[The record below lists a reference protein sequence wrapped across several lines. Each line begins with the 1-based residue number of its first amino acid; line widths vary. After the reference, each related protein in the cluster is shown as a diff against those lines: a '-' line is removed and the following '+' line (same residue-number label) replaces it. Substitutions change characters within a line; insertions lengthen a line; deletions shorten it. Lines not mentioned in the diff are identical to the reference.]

1 MLLQSLIES
10 INDKGIFKAL
20 FIVGMPYAGKS
31 YTAAHISGD
40 ISPRIV
46 NTDRPLEHL
55 AKMKGIDL
63 SQETEASILRGL
75 VNKSKLLNSKF
86 LINYIDSMLPLI
98 VDGTSADISNIL
110 QRIGTLQYFGYDVG
124 IIFVNISLE
133 TALNRRENSGRKR
146 TVPQDFIKFVG
157 EKYEEDKEYLKK
169 NIRDIYEVDNNEGVL
184 TDHVIKK
191 LYNHAKDFYSAPLEN
206 PIGNRHIKKLKE
218 LRGKYLHDVL
228 DENEIKNRIITWY
241 RT

>member
-10 INDKGIFKAL
+10 INDKGLFKAL

-31 YTAAHISGD
+31 YTVSEITGE

-46 NTDRPLEHL
+46 NTDKPLEHL

-63 SQETEASILRGL
+63 DAELEDSILKPL
-75 VNKSKLLNSKF
+75 VNKSKILNSKM

-124 IIFVNISLE
+124 IVFVNVDLE
-133 TALNRRENSGRKR
+133 TALNRRETSDRKR
-146 TVPQDFIKFVG
+146 KVPVEFIKFVG
-157 EKYEEDKEYLKK
+157 SKYEEDKE
-169 NIRDIYEVDNNEGVL
+169 
-184 TDHVIKK
+184 
-191 LYNHAKDFYSAPLEN
+191 
-206 PIGNRHIKKLKE
+206 
-218 LRGKYLHDVL
+218 
-228 DENEIKNRIITWY
+228 
-241 RT
+241 

>member
-20 FIVGMPYAGKS
+20 FIIGMPYAGKS
-31 YTAAHISGD
+31 YTVSQITGE

-55 AKMKGIDL
+55 AKIKGLDL
-63 SQETEASILRGL
+63 DQDLEDSVLRPL
-75 VNKSKLLNSKF
+75 VQKSKILNSKM
-86 LINYIDSMLPLI
+86 LVNYIDSMLPLI

-124 IIFVNISLE
+124 IVFVNIDLE
-133 TALNRRENSGRKR
+133 VALNRRKTSDRKR
-146 TVPQDFIKFVG
+146 KVPEDFIKIVG
-157 EKYEEDKEYLKK
+157 SKYEEDKEYLKK
-169 NIRDIYEVDNNEGVL
+169 NIHDYYEIDNNNGL
-184 TDHVIKK
+184 TDSVIHS
-191 LYNHAKDFYSAPLEN
+191 LYNHAKDFYTSPLEN

-218 LRGKYLHDVL
+218 TNGKYLRDIL
-228 DENEIKNRIITWY
+228 DEKEINNRVVTWY

>member
-31 YTAAHISGD
+31 YTVSQISGD

-55 AKMKGIDL
+55 AKMKGIKL
-63 SQETEASILRGL
+63 SDEVEASILRGL
-75 VNKSKLLNSKF
+75 VDKSKILNSKS

-124 IIFVNISLE
+124 IIFVNVSLE
-133 TALNRRENSGRKR
+133 TALDRLKNSGRER
-146 TVPQDFIKFVG
+146 SVPQEFIKFVG
-157 EKYEEDKEYLKK
+157 EKYEEDKEYIKK
-169 NIRDIYEVDNNEGVL
+169 NIRDIYEVDNNGVL
-184 TDHVIKK
+184 TDNVIKK
-191 LYNHAKDFYSAPLEN
+191 LYNHAKDFYSAPIEN

-218 LRGKYLHDVL
+218 TSGKYLHDVL
-228 DENEIKNRIITWY
+228 DENEIKNRVVTWY

>member
-31 YTAAHISGD
+31 YTVTQISGD

-63 SQETEASILRGL
+63 SKEVEDSILHGL
-75 VNKSKLLNSKF
+75 VDKSKLLNSKL

-124 IIFVNISLE
+124 IIFVNVSLE
-133 TALNRRENSGRKR
+133 TALNRQENSGRER
-146 TVPQDFIKFVG
+146 SVPQEFIKFVG

-169 NIRDIYEVDNNEGVL
+169 NIRDIYEVDNNGVL
-184 TDHVIKK
+184 TDNVIKK
-191 LYNHAKDFYSAPLEN
+191 LYNHAKDFYSAPIEN
-206 PIGNRHIKKLKE
+206 PIGNRHLKKLKE
-218 LRGKYLHDVL
+218 ARGKYLHDVL
-228 DENEIKNRIITWY
+228 DENEIKNRVVTWY

>member
-10 INDKGIFKAL
+10 INDKGLFKAL

-31 YTAAHISGD
+31 YTVSEITGE

-46 NTDRPLEHL
+46 NTDKPLEHL

-63 SQETEASILRGL
+63 DAELEDSILKPL
-75 VNKSKLLNSKF
+75 VNKSKILNSKM

-124 IIFVNISLE
+124 IVFVNVDLE
-133 TALNRRENSGRKR
+133 TALNRRETSDRKR
-146 TVPQDFIKFVG
+146 KVPVEFIKFVG
-157 EKYEEDKEYLKK
+157 SKYEEDKEYLKK
-169 NIRDIYEVDNNEGVL
+169 NIRDVYELDNNDVL
-184 TDHVIKK
+184 TDNVIKK
-191 LYNHAKDFYSAPLEN
+191 LFLHAQDFYNAPLEN
-206 PIGNRHIKKLKE
+206 PIGNRHIKKLKGTN
-218 LRGKYLHDVL
+218 GKYLHDIL
-228 DENEIKNRIITWY
+228 DETEIKNRVVTWY

>member
-31 YTAAHISGD
+31 YTVTQISGD

-55 AKMKGIDL
+55 AKMKGVDL
-63 SQETEASILRGL
+63 SKEVEDSILHGL
-75 VNKSKLLNSKF
+75 VDKSKLLNSKL

-124 IIFVNISLE
+124 IIFVNVSLE
-133 TALNRRENSGRKR
+133 TALNRRENSGRER
-146 TVPQDFIKFVG
+146 SVPQEFIKFVG

-169 NIRDIYEVDNNEGVL
+169 NIRDIYEVDNNGVL
-184 TDHVIKK
+184 TDNVIKK
-191 LYNHAKDFYSAPLEN
+191 LYNHAKDFYSAPIEN
-206 PIGNRHIKKLKE
+206 PIGNRHLKKLKE
-218 LRGKYLHDVL
+218 ARGKYLHDVL
-228 DENEIKNRIITWY
+228 DENEIKNRVVTWY